1 MPSAYHFSYIYEE
14 KLSPKAMGF
23 FIYFALFV
31 FSVIKLDIIVTKMGS
46 KIFCIIKSSDTQP
59 FNDRQ
64 SRFGHSAPITTIG
77 TASISISAFTSEVWL

>member
-14 KLSPKAMGF
+14 KLRMYEPTK
-23 FIYFALFV
+23 
-31 FSVIKLDIIVTKMGS
+31 IIVTKMGS

-59 FNDRQ
+59 FKDRQ